1 MGELPG
7 RLPRIALTLLD
18 GLDSLFS
25 LIWLLICVLVVVVLA
40 YLFTRY
46 VAGRGGGMAGLSG
59 ASERFKVL
67 SRLSLGREQGVM
79 LVKAG
84 EKFLLLGV
92 TPAGITLLKELT
104 QEEADAHTVVTI
116 RKADAICPPPDP
128 DLPPPPSFGEA
139 LRTVL
144 KQKKPR

>member
-46 VAGRGGGMAGLSG
+46 VAGRGGGMGGFWGGGAAWRGCPARPSGSRCSPACPWGGSRGL
-59 ASERFKVL
+59 
-67 SRLSLGREQGVM
+67 
-79 LVKAG
+79 
-84 EKFLLLGV
+84 
-92 TPAGITLLKELT
+92 
-104 QEEADAHTVVTI
+104 
-116 RKADAICPPPDP
+116 CW
-128 DLPPPPSFGEA
+128 
-139 LRTVL
+139 
-144 KQKKPR
+144 

>member
-18 GLDSLFS
+18 GLDSLFT

-104 QEEADAHTVVTI
+104 QEEADA
-116 RKADAICPPPDP
+116 ICPPPDP

>member
-40 YLFTRY
+40 YLFTRS

-104 QEEADAHTVVTI
+104 QEEADA
-116 RKADAICPPPDP
+116 ICPPPDP

>member
-104 QEEADAHTVVTI
+104 DRKSVV
-116 RKADAICPPPDP
+116 
-128 DLPPPPSFGEA
+128 
-139 LRTVL
+139 
-144 KQKKPR
+144 

>member
-40 YLFTRY
+40 SLFPRY
-46 VAGRGGGMAGLSG
+46 VAGRGDGMAGLSG
-59 ASERFKVL
+59 ASERLKVL

-104 QEEADAHTVVTI
+104 QEEADA
-116 RKADAICPPPDP
+116 ICPPPDP

>member
-104 QEEADAHTVVTI
+104 QGE
-116 RKADAICPPPDP
+116 ADAICPPPDP